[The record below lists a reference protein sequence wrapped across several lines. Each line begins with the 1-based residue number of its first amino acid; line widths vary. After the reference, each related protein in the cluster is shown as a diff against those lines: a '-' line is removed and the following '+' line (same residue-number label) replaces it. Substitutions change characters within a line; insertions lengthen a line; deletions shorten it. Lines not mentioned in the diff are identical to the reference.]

1 MKIFCIGRNYV
12 NHAKELN
19 NPVPESPVIF
29 MKPSTALLI
38 NNRPLYY
45 PEFTSDL
52 HYEAEIV
59 IKICKNGRHVQPGF
73 AHTYYDQW
81 TLGLDFT
88 ARDVQIQLKS
98 KGLPWEKA
106 KAWDHSAAIGTFQP
120 IAHVA
125 NIQALNFSLRKNGQ
139 IVQAGNTADMIF
151 SIDQLI
157 VQISKYFKLQTG
169 DLVFTGTPAGV
180 GPVQIGDVLEGFVQE
195 QKVLSCEIK

>member
-1 MKIFCIGRNYV
+1 MKIFCIGRNYI

-38 NNRPLYY
+38 KNRPLYY

-73 AHTYYDQW
+73 AYTYYDQW

-88 ARDVQIQLKS
+88 ARDVQSQLKS

-106 KAWDHSAAIGTFQP
+106 KAWDHSAAIGAFQP
-120 IAHVA
+120 IAKVPD
-125 NIQALNFSLRKNGQ
+125 IQSLNFSLRKNGQ
-139 IVQAGNTADMIF
+139 IVQTGNTADMIF

-180 GPVQIGDVLEGFVQE
+180 GPVQIGDILEGFVQE